1 MPVFQCQC
9 CWWYLAVVDLDQS
22 RPIESYSCS
31 SDISL
36 SWRVCLL
43 SMGIT
48 CWFIWPTSIE
58 IEHESIRTESLLRC
72 GEPSLLEPWLF
83 TAHSNLGQ
91 NGRKCGAGDTL
102 DPSFGWFLVRAGTSH
117 VAFLVACALGGV
129 AAMPSRKTIVGW
141 CRCGRDVIA
150 LWEEGERYV
159 ARRPNI
165 SHHSSN
171 ENALKY

>member
-1 MPVFQCQC
+1 MLLVISRSS
-9 CWWYLAVVDLDQS
+9 WSWSITSDRVVLMLLWYFSFLEGMSAKH
-22 RPIESYSCS
+22 
-31 SDISL
+31 
-36 SWRVCLL
+36 
-43 SMGIT
+43 MGIT

-141 CRCGRDVIA
+141 CRCGRDVIT

-159 ARRPNI
+159 ACRPNI

-171 ENALKY
+171 TKVLKY

>member
-1 MPVFQCQC
+1 MLLVISRSSWSWSITSDRVVLMLLWYFSFLEGMSAKHGYHLLIHLANKHWNWAWIYPDWITIKMRWALTTRTLALYSTFQ
-9 CWWYLAVVDLDQS
+9 
-22 RPIESYSCS
+22 
-31 SDISL
+31 
-36 SWRVCLL
+36 
-43 SMGIT
+43 
-48 CWFIWPTSIE
+48 
-58 IEHESIRTESLLRC
+58 
-72 GEPSLLEPWLF
+72 
-83 TAHSNLGQ
+83 LGQ

-150 LWEEGERYV
+150 LWEEGERHV
-159 ARRPNI
+159 ACRPNI

-171 ENALKY
+171 ENALK